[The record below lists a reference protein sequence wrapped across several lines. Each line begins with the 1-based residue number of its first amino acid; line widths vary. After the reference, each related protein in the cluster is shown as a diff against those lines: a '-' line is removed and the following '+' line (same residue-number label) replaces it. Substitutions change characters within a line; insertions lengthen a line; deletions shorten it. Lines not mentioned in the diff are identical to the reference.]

1 MTNSIGKKMKRTI
14 LKFNKLL
21 HNKVCFVTGS
31 GSGLGKAI
39 CLEYAKQGAKVIS
52 ADLNKE
58 GALQTVKEMQGGL
71 ALQVDVTNEK
81 NVNEAVDEAVKKFGK
96 LDVMVCNAGLQHI
109 E

>member
-1 MTNSIGKKMKRTI
+1 MKRTI
-14 LKFNKLL
+14 FQLNKLL

-58 GALQTVKEMQGGL
+58 GALQTAKEMQGSGFGL
-71 ALQVDVTNEK
+71 QMDVTSEK
-81 NVNEAVDEAVKKFGK
+81 SVNDAVDEAVKKFGK